1 MKAEKYLL
9 QHVLEHQISS
19 QKIEADTGINIEKV
33 VSEKQELMADDFL
46 RLCVYLDVTP
56 EEISDQIL

>member
-9 QHVLEHQISS
+9 EYVREHNMSS
-19 QKIEADTGINIEKV
+19 KGIEADTGINLEKIV
-33 VSEKQELMADDFL
+33 LEEQELMADEFL
-46 RLCVYLDVTP
+46 RLCVYLNITP

>member
-1 MKAEKYLL
+1 MKTEKYLL
-9 QHVLEHQISS
+9 QHMLEHHISS
-19 QKIEADTGINIEKV
+19 QKMEADTGINIEKL

-46 RLCVYLDVTP
+46 RLCVYLHVTP